1 MITIKRVAILA
12 LILLT
17 VCLSCNRSRY
27 LIPEKKFINVLV
39 DMQIA
44 DGIGVESLNRKDG
57 FMLDSANLYT
67 SVFDK
72 HGVTR
77 AMFDS
82 TMIWYTL
89 HTEAFTGVYNQVIT
103 RLKSM
108 ESDLSNKGAKADTTG
123 PPPRKPFS
131 P

>member
-1 MITIKRVAILA
+1 MITFKRVAYLT
-12 LILLT
+12 LILLL
-17 VCLSCNRSRY
+17 VGLSCSRSRY

-44 DGIGVESLNRKDG
+44 DGIGAESLNRKSS
-57 FMLDSANLYT
+57 FLLDSAELYT

-89 HTEAFTGVYNQVIT
+89 HTEAFTSVYNQVIT
-103 RLKSM
+103 RLKTM
-108 ESDLSNKGAKADTTG
+108 ESDLSSKGTKADTTG
-123 PPPRKPFS
+123 PPPRKPFV